1 MKYSNTA
8 MQRPLLLF
16 IPYFLLIGLWVSA
29 QDSSII
35 KTRPPESPRD
45 IIIKY
50 GIASF
55 YAAKFNGRKTSNG
68 DIYNSEIFT
77 AACNILPL
85 GTWVK
90 VTNIRNDRSVVV
102 QINDHLHPKNKRL
115 IDLSKTAAVKLG
127 FVAYGITKVKVEVL
141 GNLKKKKLTK
151 IHLPRRHKTI
161 KKQ

>member
-1 MKYSNTA
+1 M
-8 MQRPLLLF
+8 
-16 IPYFLLIGLWVSA
+16 G

-35 KTRPPESPRD
+35 KSRPPASPKE

-77 AACNILPL
+77 AACNVLPL

-90 VTNIRNDRSVVV
+90 VTNIRNDRTVVV
-102 QINDHLHPKNKRL
+102 QINDHLHPLNKRL
-115 IDLSKTAAVKLG
+115 IDLSKTAAIKLG
-127 FVAYGITKVKVEVL
+127 FVAYGITRVKVEVL
-141 GNLKKKKLTK
+141 GTLKRNGSNSKKKRKKRTLPY
-151 IHLPRRHKTI
+151 IHKAPKTAR
-161 KKQ
+161 